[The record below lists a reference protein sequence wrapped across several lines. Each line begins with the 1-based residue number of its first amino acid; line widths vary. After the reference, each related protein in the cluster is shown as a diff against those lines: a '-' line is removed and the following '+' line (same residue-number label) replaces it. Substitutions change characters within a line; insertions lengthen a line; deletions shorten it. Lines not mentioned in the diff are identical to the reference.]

1 LNHRCGISIQVNTK
15 LIARAFAL
23 GLALALGANAAAFG
37 AENAAAKAAAPAAKR
52 PAASAKKSAKA
63 PPLPSLTWRGDQT
76 TARAFMKDLAKEYE
90 TSKQGRFTL
99 QPFSTISG
107 LDAVHEGTVD
117 IAGSA
122 RPPMPGRSE
131 EVNTN
136 FYPVAWDALVMV
148 TSPKN
153 PVGNVTLK
161 QLHDIYLGRVTS
173 WVDLGGEGAINL
185 YAVAGPLDGNEFSLR
200 QLLFHFGDQDVA
212 APRLYVNVEKLEEG
226 IAIDPHGL
234 GVTTLS
240 AAWANPGL
248 KMLTVENIAASP
260 ATITDGSY
268 PLYSTLFL
276 AAREDAANKAE
287 IDKFVQFAASPSAI
301 ELLRKHDLVPYRDA
315 PTLPSRQAERIAYI
329 DAHVRPELTAAVT
342 APTTGAA
349 AVSAGETPGSA
360 PIATADML
368 IRTDPNSVRA
378 QEAKARAQRI
388 MEEKK
393 AAKPGNP

>member
-1 LNHRCGISIQVNTK
+1 MNTN
-15 LIARAFAL
+15 IVARAFAL
-23 GLALALGANAAAFG
+23 AFALALGAAGTAHAA
-37 AENAAAKAAAPAAKR
+37 EKTAKAAAPAAAKK
-52 PAASAKKSAKA
+52 PAAARKSPKA
-63 PPLPSLTWRGDQT
+63 PPMPALTWRGDQT

-90 TSKQGRFTL
+90 SSRQGRFTL

-107 LDAVHEGTVD
+107 LDAVHDGSAD
-117 IAGSA
+117 LAGSA
-122 RPPMPGRSE
+122 RPPMPGRAE
-131 EVNTN
+131 EVGTN

-153 PVGNVTLK
+153 PVSNITLK

-173 WVDLGGEGAINL
+173 WTALGGEGALNL

-240 AAWANPGL
+240 AAYANPGL
-248 KMLTVENIAASP
+248 KMLTVENVPASP
-260 ATITDGSY
+260 ATIADGSY

-276 AAREDAANKAE
+276 AARDDAANKAE
-287 IDKFVQFAASPSAI
+287 IDKFVQFMSSDAAIA
-301 ELLRKHDLVPYRDA
+301 LLHKHDLVPYREA

-342 APTTGAA
+342 TGDAA
-349 AVSAGETPGSA
+349 TPGNVDTPVSAPV
-360 PIATADML
+360 ATADML
-368 IRTDPNSVRA
+368 IRTDPNSVKA
-378 QEAKARAQRI
+378 QEAKARAARI
-388 MEEKK
+388 IEDKK
-393 AAKPGNP
+393 AAKTATPTP